1 MSKSKTISLVIP
13 THRRGERVKKTVES
27 VLSSTLKPDE
37 IIVVEDTS
45 HEAEHSLRDYIKAG
59 SLRYFKNTNCMTGA
73 SSTRNF
79 GVSQASMDFVLFLD
93 DDDTLDPVYI
103 SELKK
108 ILDNETVIWGF
119 GDILTDAGRS
129 KPRAKTAGHLR
140 DVTFRKK
147 LSGMGAGFFINR
159 LKFLKLG
166 SLKTSQIVDED
177 TDICCRLVA
186 AGYDPYYTKKIAVSV
201 ARNDQENRLTNS
213 TPSDVVL
220 DCYLQTLEANY
231 TAFVDD
237 PSARNFLIDRV
248 HRILCKNKKFELIS
262 QLRKYERSNTIKFIE
277 EMRELKYRFFKK

>member
-27 VLSSTLKPDE
+27 VLSSTVKPDE
-37 IIVVEDTS
+37 IIIAEDTS
-45 HEAEHSLRDYIKAG
+45 HEAEHSLKDYIKAG
-59 SLRYFKNTNCMTGA
+59 SLRYFKNTNSNKGA

-79 GVSQASMDFVLFLD
+79 GVTQASMNFVLFLD

-103 SELKK
+103 AELKK
-108 ILDNETVIWGF
+108 ILDNETVVWGF
-119 GDILTDAGRS
+119 GDILTDTGRS

-147 LSGMGAGFFINR
+147 LCGMGAGFFIDR
-159 LKFLKLG
+159 LEFLKLG

-201 ARNDQENRLTNS
+201 ARNDHENRLTNS

-220 DCYLQTLEANY
+220 DCYLQTLKANY
-231 TAFVDD
+231 SAFAHDQ
-237 PSARNFLIDRV
+237 SARDFLIDRV
-248 HRILCKNKKFELIS
+248 HRILCKNKKFGMIS
-262 QLRKYERSNTIKFIE
+262 QLRQYERSHTIKFLE
-277 EMRELKYRFFKK
+277 GMRELKYRFFKR